1 MNIDKDNI
9 ISPERYIFWLNDITT
24 LYKNDQYIK
33 FFPTSNMTRIEQFN
47 ALSRFC
53 IYLLILFLLLD
64 KTDEWLYIPIIG
76 LILIIVLYNLFEIDE
91 DGKRKELL
99 RMKRKI
105 ASKDIDEPDINYR
118 TYLINED
125 GESRFIDIDQQIEA
139 EYTDEDI
146 SSVSTDYEL
155 QAGYYDSDGK
165 LITGSN
171 YDALSVNKK
180 KEEADKIKYTL
191 DEMRIYSKAKARK
204 PTTDNPFMNPTL
216 DDFNK
221 ELVPVAANADDED
234 VQNDINFKFNEDL
247 YRDIEDVFNK
257 KNSQRQFFTVAHTI
271 PNDQEAF
278 ARWCYKFPATCKTDQ
293 SRCLR
298 YQNLQV
304 RYE

>member
-1 MNIDKDNI
+1 MDKDNI
-9 ISPERYIFWLNDITT
+9 ISPERYIFWLNDITR

-33 FFPTSNMTRIEQFN
+33 FFPTSDMTRIEQFN

-53 IYLLILFLLLD
+53 IYLLILFIILD
-64 KTDEWLYIPIIG
+64 KKDEWLYIPIIG
-76 LILIIVLYNLFEIDE
+76 LIMIIILYNLFESDE

-105 ASKDIDEPDINYR
+105 ASKVIDEPDINYR

-125 GESRFIDIDQQIEA
+125 GESRFIDIDQQIE
-139 EYTDEDI
+139 EDAGSGENI
-146 SSVSTDYEL
+146 SSASVDYDLE
-155 QAGYYDSDGK
+155 AGYYDSNGK
-165 LITGSN
+165 LVYGSN
-171 YDALSVNKK
+171 YSALSINKK

-191 DEMRIYSKAKARK
+191 DEMRIYQKAKARK

-216 DDFNK
+216 NDFNK
-221 ELVPVAANADDED
+221 EMVPVAANADDED
-234 VQNDINFKFNEDL
+234 IQNEIEYKFNEDL

-257 KNSQRQFFTVAHTI
+257 KNSQRQFFTVPHNI

-293 SRCLR
+293 QRCLR
-298 YQNLQV
+298 WQNLQI